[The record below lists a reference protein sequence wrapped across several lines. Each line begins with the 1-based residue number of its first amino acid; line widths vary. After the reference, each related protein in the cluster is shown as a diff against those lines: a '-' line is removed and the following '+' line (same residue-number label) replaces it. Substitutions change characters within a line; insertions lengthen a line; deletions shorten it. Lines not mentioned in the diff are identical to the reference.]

1 MCALPH
7 CRRASTLKR
16 DLHAPVLCA
25 ARRRCQTVGGVSPW
39 WRQVSLEANLL
50 PDLNL
55 NCLPLFAQVRQLQGR
70 NLLSGAVGLK
80 PCMCRR
86 WQ

>member
-1 MCALPH
+1 M
-7 CRRASTLKR
+7 
-16 DLHAPVLCA
+16 
-25 ARRRCQTVGGVSPW
+25 GGVSTW

-70 NLLSGAVGLK
+70 HMLSGAVGLK
-80 PCMCRR
+80 TCAGAGSAG
-86 WQ
+86 QSA